1 MRAPSRTRM
10 IRANPRRF
18 FESGPESRIGANSR
32 ASSGATLP
40 TGDADS
46 MESKGFFGSLFDLS
60 FSSLVTP
67 RIIKIIY
74 VITLIGIGLIAILF
88 IISAF
93 NASSGLGAVTLL
105 IIAPI
110 MSLFYIVYARVFLE
124 FFIAIFR
131 MAETNAELV
140 SLKRIEMGLNVPPAP
155 EPVTEAGT

>member
-1 MRAPSRTRM
+1 
-10 IRANPRRF
+10 
-18 FESGPESRIGANSR
+18 
-32 ASSGATLP
+32 
-40 TGDADS
+40 
-46 MESKGFFGSLFDLS
+46 METKGFFASLFDLS

-67 RIIKIIY
+67 KIITIIY

-88 IISAF
+88 TISAF
-93 NASSGLGAVTLL
+93 STSSGFGAVTLL

-140 SLKRIEMGLNVPPAP
+140 ALKRIEMGLDGPPP
-155 EPVTEAGT
+155 EPVTDVAG